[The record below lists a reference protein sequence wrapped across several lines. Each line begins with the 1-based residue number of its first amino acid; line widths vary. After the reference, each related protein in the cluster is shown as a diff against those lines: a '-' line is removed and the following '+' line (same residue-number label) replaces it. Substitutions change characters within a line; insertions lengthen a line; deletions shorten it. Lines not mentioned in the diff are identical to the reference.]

1 LTKALDIK
9 AILSLARVAATFQNA
24 LGDGGIG
31 AREMAENKNEGL
43 DFLTRLRIRE
53 LILMGLIA
61 VSAVMANLP
70 QEYVEETLGVSRGTL
85 VACLGIAVIIGLFLY
100 LKTGL
105 FIAVVLLIAG
115 ANMPDQIAEGLN
127 ISKIPIVLA
136 LVALVGVG
144 LINYVVKL
152 MPTGLEPRPKE
163 KSAEGIRAL
172 FYAIEKNNLVYAQKV
187 LSMNFDPNLHHDN
200 GYTPLAYASMRGSLP
215 MIELLLRNG
224 ADPTQT
230 TKEGDSPVEL
240 ALRFGHAEV
249 ADALKQARR
258 AAVTAAPVEEESA
271 PAAVSS

>member
-1 LTKALDIK
+1 MA
-9 AILSLARVAATFQNA
+9 QNKKE
-24 LGDGGIG
+24 
-31 AREMAENKNEGL
+31 RL

-53 LILMGLIA
+53 IILFGLIL
-61 VSAVMANLP
+61 VTAVMANLP
-70 QEYVEETLGVSRGTL
+70 EDYVPETLGVSRATL
-85 VACLGIAVIIGLFLY
+85 VAFLGIAVIIGLFLY

-127 ISKIPIVLA
+127 ISKVPIILA

-144 LINYVVKL
+144 VINYIVKL

-163 KSAEGIRAL
+163 KSAEGVRAL

-200 GYTPLAYASMRGSLP
+200 GFTPLAYAAMRGSLP
-215 MIELLLRNG
+215 MVELLLRNG
-224 ADPTQT
+224 ADPHRA
-230 TKEGDSPVEL
+230 TKEGDNAVEL

-249 ADALKQARR
+249 AEALKQARK
-258 AAVTAAPVEEESA
+258 ASDAQGEEEPEPVTAGS
-271 PAAVSS
+271 

>member
-1 LTKALDIK
+1 
-9 AILSLARVAATFQNA
+9 
-24 LGDGGIG
+24 
-31 AREMAENKNEGL
+31 MAENKEKL
-43 DFLTRLRIRE
+43 DFLTRLRMRE
-53 LILMGLIA
+53 LVLMGLIA
-61 VSAVMANLP
+61 ITAVLANLP
-70 QEYVEETLGVSRGTL
+70 EEYVEETLGVNRATL
-85 VACLGIAVIIGLFLY
+85 VAVLGIAVIIGLFLY
-100 LKTGL
+100 LRTGL

-136 LVALVGVG
+136 LVALIGVG

-152 MPTGLEPRPKE
+152 VPTGLEPKPKE
-163 KSAEGIRAL
+163 KSAEGVRAL

-200 GYTPLAYASMRGSLP
+200 GYSPLAYAAMRGSLP

-224 ADPTQT
+224 ADPASS
-230 TKEGDSPVEL
+230 TKEGDTPVEL

-258 AAVTAAPVEEESA
+258 AATGGPGDPV
-271 PAAVSS
+271 PATVGAGS